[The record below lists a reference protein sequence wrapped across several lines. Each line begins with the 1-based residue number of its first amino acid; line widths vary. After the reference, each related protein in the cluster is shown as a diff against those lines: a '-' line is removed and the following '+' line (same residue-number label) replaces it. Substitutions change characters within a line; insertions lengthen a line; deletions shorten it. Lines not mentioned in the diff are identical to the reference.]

1 MCEKHDPLAAIIAA
15 AMPHMAGRPA
25 AASHAGGPV
34 AARPGPQAEPPQ
46 QVQQA
51 QQVLRPVNPVKPVIH
66 NVASANAEV
75 QASRRRRL
83 WELGHACHC
92 PLVGVGFPLGVL
104 RKLVDKVTNGKVLAD
119 DYEVHVGAV
128 TECATRNR
136 LSEALQKELERRYAP
151 VLLRFRAAKTT
162 EQVADLWRAAVAAG
176 DVAGAFWAGLT
187 HPRCSPEVEEQMC
200 RDLHMVQHQAG
211 ACVRA
216 DITKFNATLLEN
228 TRLAQELAKSQ
239 QRAAALLAEKSA
251 DAEKHASQLMQL
263 RAQVVGKDSLVDS
276 LRTELEQLR
285 ESIPGLETRARL
297 ADRLQQMDERER
309 AMRQQ
314 IADLRLELARA
325 VEAPAP
331 MPIQEETR
339 QVVEHVMKMPL
350 RLSERAVLCVGGRSG
365 NVATYREL
373 IEREG
378 AQFSHHDGGLED
390 NANRLDASLAAADL
404 VICQTGCIS
413 HSAYWRVKDYCK
425 RNGKR
430 CVFIDN
436 PSISSL
442 ARGLEQASAD

>member
-15 AMPHMAGRPA
+15 AMPQV
-25 AASHAGGPV
+25 GGLPSTMPTGV
-34 AARPGPQAEPPQ
+34 PFSNKPGPQAEP
-46 QVQQA
+46 V
-51 QQVLRPVNPVKPVIH
+51 QQVLRPVKPVIH
-66 NVASANAEV
+66 NVASANAE
-75 QASRRRRL
+75 ANTSRRRRL

-162 EQVADLWRAAVAAG
+162 EQVAELWRAAVAAG

-228 TRLAQELAKSQ
+228 TRLTQELAKSQ
-239 QRAAALLAEKSA
+239 QRAAVLLAEKSA
-251 DAEKHASQLMQL
+251 DTEKHTAQLMQL
-263 RAQVVGKDSLVDS
+263 RAQIVGRDSLVDS

-285 ESIPGLETRARL
+285 ESIPGLETRAKLSERL
-297 ADRLQQMDERER
+297 LQMDERER

-314 IADLRLELARA
+314 IADLKLELVRA
-325 VEAPAP
+325 AEAPAP
-331 MPIQEETR
+331 LPIHEETR

-442 ARGLEQASAD
+442 ARGLEQAGAD

>member
-15 AMPHMAGRPA
+15 AMPQMAGRAVTATANATP
-25 AASHAGGPV
+25 AGGPV
-34 AARPGPQAEPPQ
+34 SSRPGPQSEPT
-46 QVQQA
+46 QQA
-51 QQVLRPVNPVKPVIH
+51 QQVLHPVRPVIH
-66 NVASANAEV
+66 NVASANAEAHEA

-216 DITKFNATLLEN
+216 DITRFNAALQDN

-251 DAEKHASQLMQL
+251 DAEKHAAQLMQL

-285 ESIPGLETRARL
+285 ESIPGLETRAKL
-297 ADRLQQMDERER
+297 AERLQQMDERER

-314 IADLRLELARA
+314 IAELKLELARA
-325 VEAPAP
+325 LEAPA

-442 ARGLEQASAD
+442 ARGLEQAGAD

>member
-15 AMPHMAGRPA
+15 AMPQVAGAVAPARPA
-25 AASHAGGPV
+25 GQN
-34 AARPGPQAEPPQ
+34 AAR
-46 QVQQA
+46 QV
-51 QQVLRPVNPVKPVIH
+51 VKPVIG
-66 NVASANAEV
+66 NVMSVLAQQQDAH
-75 QASRRRRL
+75 ASRRRRL

-104 RKLVDKVTNGKVLAD
+104 RKLVDKVTNGKVVAD

-128 TECATRNR
+128 TECGSRNR
-136 LSEALQKELERRYAP
+136 LSEALQKELERRYAA
-151 VLLRFRAAKTT
+151 VLLRFRAAKTG
-162 EQVADLWRAAVAAG
+162 EQVGEMWRAAVAAG

-187 HPRCSPEVEEQMC
+187 HPRCSAELEEQMC

-216 DITKFNATLLEN
+216 DITRFNATLEEN
-228 TRLAQELAKSQ
+228 KRLTHELAKAQ
-239 QRAAALLAEKSA
+239 QRAAALLADKSA
-251 DAEKHASQLMQL
+251 ESEQHAAQLMQQ
-263 RAQVVGKDSLVDS
+263 RAQAVGKDSMIDALKA
-276 LRTELEQLR
+276 ELEQLR
-285 ESIPGLETRARL
+285 ESIPGLEARAKLAERL
-297 ADRLQQMDERER
+297 VQMEQRER
-309 AMRQQ
+309 AMRNQ
-314 IADLRLELARA
+314 IAELKLELTRA
-325 VEAPAP
+325 AEAPAP
-331 MPIQEETR
+331 VQEEAR
-339 QVVEHVMKMPL
+339 QLVEHVMKMPL
-350 RLSERAVLCVGGRSG
+350 RLNDRSVLCVGGRSG

-378 AQFSHHDGGLED
+378 AQFAHHDGGLED

-425 RNGKR
+425 RTGKR

-442 ARGLEQASAD
+442 ARGLEQAGAE